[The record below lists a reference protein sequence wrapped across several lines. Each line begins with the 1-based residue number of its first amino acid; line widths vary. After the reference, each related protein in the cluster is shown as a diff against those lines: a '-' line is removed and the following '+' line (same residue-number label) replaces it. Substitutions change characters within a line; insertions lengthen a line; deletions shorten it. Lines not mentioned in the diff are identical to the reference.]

1 MEIHHYIQNWKD
13 YKKVIVVSDEGSV
26 FVGLYEF
33 PVYCPTSSQYL
44 PAPPQVL
51 QFLEPLQL
59 GQVREEEPLLPL
71 L

>member
-33 PVYCPTSSQYL
+33 PVYPNCNSVKS
-44 PAPPQVL
+44 
-51 QFLEPLQL
+51 EI
-59 GQVREEEPLLPL
+59 
-71 L
+71 